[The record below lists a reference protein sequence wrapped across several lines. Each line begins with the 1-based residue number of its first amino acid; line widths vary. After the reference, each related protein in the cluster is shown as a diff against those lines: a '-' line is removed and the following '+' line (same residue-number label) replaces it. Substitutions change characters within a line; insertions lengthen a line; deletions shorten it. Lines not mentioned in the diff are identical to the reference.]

1 MIVFKRLII
10 AMLIMATPLSG
21 WAADAT
27 IQPQPAAA
35 SVPPSTVADTATP
48 VPTRAELAL
57 FAMGLIGAVYKPGGD
72 NPAVGMDCSGFVR
85 YVYHEVAGLKLPH
98 NALALSKI
106 RNRIAR
112 ADLKPGDL
120 VFFKTM
126 KHAFSHVGIYLGG
139 NQFVHASSSKTGF
152 VMVSNLDE
160 SYWAKHYEGA
170 RRVLPTTSP
179 LLPTSNTSTND
190 AGSVEAV
197 AASSADPLASI
208 IR

>member
-1 MIVFKRLII
+1 MILLKRLII
-10 AMLIMATPLSG
+10 ALLIMVNPLSG
-21 WAADAT
+21 WAADA
-27 IQPQPAAA
+27 IISPQPVAA
-35 SVPPSTVADTATP
+35 SATP
-48 VPTRAELAL
+48 SPIADSATPTPTRAELAL

-106 RNRIAR
+106 RNSIAK

-120 VFFKTM
+120 VFFNTM
-126 KHAFSHVGIYLGG
+126 KHAFSHVGIYLGD

-170 RRVLPTTSP
+170 RRVLTATSP
-179 LLPTSNTSTND
+179 IIPTSNSGAPD
-190 AGSVEAV
+190 PI
-197 AASSADPLASI
+197 ASFAQ
-208 IR
+208 